1 MCLSLHSTD
10 FLQILQKAKR
20 KGFVTIKWTTFAMF
34 GASGVGKTSLLNLLL
49 KKKPVREHNS
59 TPIIQAPEPRLVS
72 ESADDN
78 DESDEGTSSSDESN
92 DGAASRV
99 TEVESTIIMSD
110 SSCFWIYADTET
122 VKVKFLQ
129 ALKSHAQIRRSE
141 TEQQELN
148 TDQKKYTTV
157 EKSMD
162 VQHSDEQSLLMS
174 EMKET
179 QEYVPPDPS
188 SLEEELLQLISEV
201 EESDKLYE
209 VHWMYGVDSGG
220 QAAFLDIAP
229 ALLRYNSLNMVIL
242 RLDEMLDDPAN
253 FFYSVD
259 GRKVGDGEKRQIS
272 TMQLTKSFFRCKY
285 QLSPPLLGGVENVK
299 HHGKPHFIVIGTCLD
314 IYEKLQNDNQ
324 IKETLTEKNDRLRT
338 ELKNYESARIDYTK
352 GKEII
357 FPVNTMSRKK
367 NERQLAKRLR
377 QITCKSYIT
386 AEVPA
391 RWFFFQLEL
400 KSRANGR
407 RVISLE
413 ECLQIGKSIN
423 MQQEEVKAALWYFH
437 NLTIHLYFPDIL
449 PNVVFLDPQVLFDKL
464 SKLIAVSY
472 GGDDYDVATV
482 RNLKEKGI
490 FKEELLDIVKLDEGI
505 FSSADFLQLM
515 QGLLIISKIPS
526 PNDTKYFIP
535 CVLDTIDDQSQ
546 NVCDENVE
554 TLFLTWEDQLIPDG
568 LFTSLVVFLLGLDSP
583 TQFQLGNVIHRNKV
597 VLKCRY
603 FGGRL
608 HLLDQVKWLAIRYFG
623 PCHNCYTIRRL
634 ILEGMKSIVDRFSWN
649 TSLALTQEVFRC
661 KLPQCT
667 IPSFHFCQLAECGP
681 MLNCD
686 ESDTS
691 SDADNTRHL
700 SWFDAKGM
708 YYTILPIICTVFAEH
723 CALAIHQFN
732 MHTLHHSD
740 MSISLCKD
748 VYTKYVHNC

>member
-49 KKKPVREHNS
+49 KKKPIREHNS

-72 ESADDN
+72 ENADDN
-78 DESDEGTSSSDESN
+78 DESDEGTSSSDESY
-92 DGAASRV
+92 DDAASKV

-110 SSCFWIYADTET
+110 SSCFWIYADTKT

-129 ALKSHAQIRRSE
+129 ALKSHVQKPRSE
-141 TEQQELN
+141 TQQQELN
-148 TDQKKYTTV
+148 TDQKKYATL

-162 VQHSDEQSLLMS
+162 VQHSDEQTLLVS
-174 EMKET
+174 EMEET
-179 QEYVPPDPS
+179 QKYVPPDPS

-242 RLDEMLDDPAN
+242 RLDEMLDDAAN

-272 TMQLTKSFFRCKY
+272 TTQLTKSFFRCKY
-285 QLSPPLLGGVENVK
+285 QLSPPHLGGVENVK

-314 IYEKLQNDNQ
+314 VYEKLKNDNQ
-324 IKETLTEKNDRLRT
+324 IKETLEEKNDRLRT
-338 ELKNYESARIDYTK
+338 ELNNYESARIDYTK

-367 NERQLAKRLR
+367 NERLLAKRLR
-377 QITCKSYIT
+377 QITCQSYIT

-400 KSRANGR
+400 KSKANGR
-407 RVISLE
+407 RVISLD

-472 GGDDYDVATV
+472 GGDLYDVATV

-505 FSSADFLQLM
+505 FSSADFLLLM

-526 PNDTKYFIP
+526 ANDTKYFIP
-535 CVLDTIDDQSQ
+535 CVLDTIDDQFQ
-546 NVCDENVE
+546 NICDENVE
-554 TLFLTWEDQLIPDG
+554 PLFLTWEDELIPNG
-568 LFTSLVVFLLGLDSP
+568 LFTSLVVFLLGLHSP
-583 TQFQLGNVIHRNKV
+583 TQFQLGNDIHRNKV

-603 FGGRL
+603 FGGTL

-623 PCHNCYTIRRL
+623 PCHNCFTIRRL

-661 KLPQCT
+661 KLPRCT

-708 YYTILPIICTVFAEH
+708 YCTILHINYNVLCTTLCFTYNY
-723 CALAIHQFN
+723 IN
-732 MHTLHHSD
+732 MHTL
-740 MSISLCKD
+740 
-748 VYTKYVHNC
+748 YR